1 MDKEIIKINPE
12 DIEIISPVSI
22 DKSRKNKDI
31 PIQTI
36 IEYRNQGLS
45 CGEIAKLTGCS
56 RQNVQ
61 QRLDSVEYNKE
72 DLANYKKHRAD
83 VFAFIQSKML
93 NSIDDVEIKRMPVA
107 QRVLCTGI
115 LYDKEEKEDRKVVE
129 FINYA
134 ETKENY
140 ERLRKERESL
150 EKVLGGVAEIKND
163 ENT

>member
-22 DKSRKNKDI
+22 DKNRKNKDI

-45 CGEIAKLTGCS
+45 YGEIAKLTGCS

-83 VFAFIQSKML
+83 MFAFIQSKML
-93 NSIDDVEIKRMPVA
+93 NSIDNEEIKRMPVA

-115 LYDKEEKEDRKVVE
+115 LYDKEEKEGGKIVE
-129 FINYA
+129 TVNYGDLRA
-134 ETKENY
+134 EY
-140 ERLRKERESL
+140 ERLRNERESL
-150 EKVLGGVAEIKND
+150 EKALSQERK
-163 ENT
+163 